1 MQKAFELKK
10 CNSQSII
17 QSTRLPHTS
26 TPPTNAHAHA
36 TMEGLDV
43 IALDGFDVAGDSHVV
58 TTRHGPVTVTVQG
71 DRRKP
76 ALVTFHDVGLNHRT
90 CFQPLFVCAGPR
102 SDLVSKFCAY
112 HIDAPGCQDGA
123 VDEHSQTSDAG
134 GAPPSLD
141 SLAERCEDVIL
152 HFNLNNVTVLG
163 VGAGA
168 TVMALY
174 ASRLASRCAA
184 AIFVSPS
191 CGRASTMEHILGA
204 ACKFNMGRHGW
215 TPWTTQHLLKRMF
228 SYRSLGGSLGLYG
241 SDLAQTAKRE
251 MSEMNA
257 KAVLAYYNAALHRLD
272 NSHIYSSLDIDC
284 IILAGQYSPWYKDT
298 ILMNSLMR
306 ASKTTWI
313 ELEGCGTVATM
324 EDPSALL
331 SPINLFIQRLKSDGL
346 V

>member
-1 MQKAFELKK
+1 
-10 CNSQSII
+10 
-17 QSTRLPHTS
+17 
-26 TPPTNAHAHA
+26 
-36 TMEGLDV
+36 MEGLDV

-102 SDLVSKFCAY
+102 SDLVNKFCAY

-123 VDEHSQTSDAG
+123 VEENSQTSDAD
-134 GAPPSLD
+134 GATPSLD
-141 SLAERCEDVIL
+141 SLAERCEDVVL
-152 HFNLNNVTVLG
+152 HFNLTNVTVLG

-204 ACKFNMGRHGW
+204 TCKFNMGRYGW

-331 SPINLFIQRLKSDGL
+331 SPIDLFIQRLKSEGL